1 MSCHWEFGKIF
12 KNRLEAN
19 TQKHPAKKK
28 KNKKEKKTALK
39 NFEKFS
45 SIF

>member
-19 TQKHPAKKK
+19 TQKLPAKKK
-28 KNKKEKKTALK
+28 KQERKK
-39 NFEKFS
+39 NCSEKF
-45 SIF
+45 